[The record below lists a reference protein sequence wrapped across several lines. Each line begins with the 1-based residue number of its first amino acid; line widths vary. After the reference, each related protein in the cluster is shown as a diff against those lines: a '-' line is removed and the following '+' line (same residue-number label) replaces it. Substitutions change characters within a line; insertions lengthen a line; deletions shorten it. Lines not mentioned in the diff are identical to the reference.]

1 MWLLIYTILLSLFI
15 SRCTVKDLLNI
26 ICIRCNLFTAEL
38 YIWSNYWQT
47 IGFLRYD
54 IQHFCCMYEYF
65 KNTVLYVIFH
75 VVTYRR
81 GRNLA

>member
-1 MWLLIYTILLSLFI
+1 MWLLIYTILLSLFNVALLKI
-15 SRCTVKDLLNI
+15 CSILYVYTVIYSLWNY
-26 ICIRCNLFTAEL
+26 IR
-38 YIWSNYWQT
+38 SNYWQT
-47 IGFLRYD
+47 IGFFRYD